1 MSGFGFLCNVRVTIS
16 LGKLWEKIKNWS
28 KPNQGL
34 NDLGIFP
41 EEVVK
46 NQNVMKVGFESK
58 TLNGQVQDKNIIITE
73 YTTTVAT

>member
-1 MSGFGFLCNVRVTIS
+1 MGTFA
-16 LGKLWEKIKNWS
+16 
-28 KPNQGL
+28 
-34 NDLGIFP
+34 

-46 NQNVMKVGFESK
+46 NQNVMNVGFESK